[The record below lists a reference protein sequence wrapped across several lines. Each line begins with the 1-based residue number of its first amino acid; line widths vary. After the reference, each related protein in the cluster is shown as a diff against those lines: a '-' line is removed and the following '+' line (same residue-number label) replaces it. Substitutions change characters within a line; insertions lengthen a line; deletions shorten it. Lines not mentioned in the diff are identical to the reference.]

1 MTYAMDAGFRSG
13 VRYIPVRRT
22 EGELWLNTQW
32 VCDTPEEAAE
42 GARIADRHEMGPE
55 WAAENEL
62 VAIAV
67 VRLDILDMCAVSR
80 RMPR

>member
-13 VRYIPVRRT
+13 VHYIPVRRT
-22 EGELWLNTQW
+22 NGELWLNTQW

-42 GARIADRHEMGPE
+42 GAQIADRHEMGPE